1 MQIDKEELHWL
12 YIEWVERVA
21 DECDWKTHFETVE
34 IVNSIA
40 NILENNPQLINNNVK
55 DN

>member
-1 MQIDKEELHWL
+1 MHIDKEELHWL

-21 DECDWKTHFETVE
+21 DECDWKTHFGTVE
-34 IVNSIA
+34 IVNAIA